1 MESPSPAPIPIAE
14 PIEPNKFIETTE
26 MNLVKIL
33 SGNEELKKQ
42 VKYLMKE
49 NKEIKEIK
57 GIKFN
62 NFYKKILN
70 LIITLTIIIVCVYL
84 NDIYNKY
91 KLELTNI
98 NTYLIEC
105 NSQLSE
111 IDSLHYIC
119 KENLKNCLTDFAE
132 YKLVENENPPNQQEL
147 WPRAR
152 SEASRNADL
161 YENKKES
168 RCFSLFSINIG
179 N

>member
-14 PIEPNKFIETTE
+14 PIESNKFIETTE

-42 VKYLMKE
+42 VKYLLKE

-57 GIKFN
+57 EIKFT

-91 KLELTNI
+91 
-98 NTYLIEC
+98 

-132 YKLVENENPPNQQEL
+132 YKLVENDNQV
-147 WPRAR
+147 
-152 SEASRNADL
+152 DL
-161 YENKKES
+161 YDNNKKEY
-168 RCFSLFSINIG
+168 RCLSLFSINIG
-179 N
+179 G

>member
-14 PIEPNKFIETTE
+14 PIESNKFIETTE

-42 VKYLMKE
+42 VKYLLKE

-57 GIKFN
+57 EIKFT

-132 YKLVENENPPNQQEL
+132 YKLVENDNQV
-147 WPRAR
+147 
-152 SEASRNADL
+152 DL
-161 YENKKES
+161 YDNNKKEY
-168 RCFSLFSINIG
+168 RCLSLFSINIG
-179 N
+179 G

>member
-1 MESPSPAPIPIAE
+1 MDSPSPAPIPIAE
-14 PIEPNKFIETTE
+14 PITPIPIAEPIKPTQFIETE
-26 MNLVKIL
+26 MMLVKIL
-33 SGNEELKKQ
+33 SGNEELEKQ

-49 NKEIKEIK
+49 NKELKEF
-57 GIKFN
+57 KFN

-70 LIITLTIIIVCVYL
+70 IIIILTIIIACVYL

-119 KENLKNCLTDFAE
+119 KENLKDSLNDFAE
-132 YKLVENENPPNQQEL
+132 YKLAENNNNQV
-147 WPRAR
+147 
-152 SEASRNADL
+152 DL
-161 YENKKES
+161 YDTNKKES
-168 RCFSLFSINIG
+168 RCLSLFSINIG
-179 N
+179 W

>member
-1 MESPSPAPIPIAE
+1 MESPSPAPIPITEPTTHIPIAE
-14 PIEPNKFIETTE
+14 PIKPTKFIETE
-26 MNLVKIL
+26 MMLVKLL

-49 NKEIKEIK
+49 NKELNGDFIF
-57 GIKFN
+57 KFN

-70 LIITLTIIIVCVYL
+70 IIIILTIIIVCVYL

-91 KLELTNI
+91 NLELTNI

-119 KENLKNCLTDFAE
+119 KENLKDSLNNFAE
-132 YKLVENENPPNQQEL
+132 YKLAENNQV
-147 WPRAR
+147 
-152 SEASRNADL
+152 DL
-161 YENKKES
+161 YDKNKKGS

-179 N
+179 G